1 MMSAPATSN
10 TSHGA
15 VFDFNGKTYF
25 VYHNGSLPGGSGF
38 RRVANIQEVTF
49 NDDGSIDTMEELST
63 GISGKASTITSVGG
77 KLIGH
82 EEFTNPLDD
91 NSYPLTKSVT
101 AGSKDGNN
109 TKWEIKPGKAD
120 ASNDSYVSI
129 QSVNKTGLYISVS
142 GSNVI
147 LTQDNDNTKSTA
159 MTFITRAGLNGS
171 ENSVSFESLIK
182 RGYYLTVSGGNIT
195 LTMGDDA
202 DACTFN
208 VAEAAEEASTE
219 PEIANAAITD
229 NGVSFDVNNLD
240 GQTVDAYVAQY
251 QDGKLVNVVK
261 TAITVDSDSK
271 SVAVNGEFSGDV
283 RVMLWREN
291 NVEPLVKAVSA
302 E

>member
-1 MMSAPATSN
+1 
-10 TSHGA
+10 
-15 VFDFNGKTYF
+15 
-25 VYHNGSLPGGSGF
+25 
-38 RRVANIQEVTF
+38 
-49 NDDGSIDTMEELST
+49 
-63 GISGKASTITSVGG
+63 
-77 KLIGH
+77 
-82 EEFTNPLDD
+82 
-91 NSYPLTKSVT
+91 
-101 AGSKDGNN
+101 
-109 TKWEIKPGKAD
+109 
-120 ASNDSYVSI
+120 
-129 QSVNKTGLYISVS
+129 
-142 GSNVI
+142 
-147 LTQDNDNTKSTA
+147 

-182 RGYYLTVSGGNIT
+182 RGYYLTVSGGSIT